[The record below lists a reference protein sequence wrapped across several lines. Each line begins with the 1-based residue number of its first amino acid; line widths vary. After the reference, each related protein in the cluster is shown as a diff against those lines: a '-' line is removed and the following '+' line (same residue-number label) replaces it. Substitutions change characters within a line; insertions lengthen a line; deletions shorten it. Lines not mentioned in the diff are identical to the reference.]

1 MEKLYN
7 NPAWRRI
14 RGLRGFGILALS
26 VAFCLTGLLALSSCD
41 LEFWEDDDGEAAP
54 EAMEM
59 RGFFTS
65 ADENGDTVCSFED
78 TNVFLEGDEATGKLD
93 VKMVGGSDQF
103 DAKFG
108 HVGIKLINDM
118 GDKTIVTAYASQSD
132 DDQENYVHPGSYYLA
147 STTDSD
153 IAGGET
159 IFAGYWVGHLYRGDN
174 HVVLC
179 PYVLVPR
186 SMSDKEDCGGMT
198 TTVDG
203 VESTTNGMDADMVHE
218 GLQKYLTQEDG
229 DSGLELR
236 ACYSVFDDDGF
247 VSPTQD

>member
-1 MEKLYN
+1 MKKFYN
-7 NPAWRRI
+7 NPAWDRI
-14 RGLRGFGILALS
+14 RGLRSFGILALS
-26 VAFCLTGLLALSSCD
+26 VAFCLAGVLAFSSCD
-41 LEFWEDDDGEAAP
+41 ILDDDDEAAP

-65 ADENGDTVCSFED
+65 ANENGDTVCSFED
-78 TNVFLEGDEATGKLD
+78 TNVFLEGDESTGKLD
-93 VKMVGGSDQF
+93 VKMVGGSGQF
-103 DAKFG
+103 DAEFG
-108 HVGIKLINDM
+108 HVGIKLIDAM

-132 DDQENYVHPGSYYLA
+132 DDQGNYVHPGSYYLA

-153 IAGGET
+153 IAGGEI

-203 VESTTNGMDADMVHE
+203 EESTTNGMDAAMVHE
-218 GLQKYLTQEDG
+218 GLRKYLTQDG

-236 ACYSVFDDDGF
+236 ACYSVFDDAGF

>member
-1 MEKLYN
+1 MKKFYN
-7 NPAWRRI
+7 NPAWDRI

-26 VAFCLTGLLALSSCD
+26 VAFCLAGVLAFSSCD
-41 LEFWEDDDGEAAP
+41 ILDDDDEAAP

-78 TNVFLEGDEATGKLD
+78 TNVFLEGDESTGKLD
-93 VKMVGGSDQF
+93 VKMVGGSGQF
-103 DAKFG
+103 DAEFG
-108 HVGIKLINDM
+108 HVGIKLIDAM

-132 DDQENYVHPGSYYLA
+132 DDQGNYVHPGSYYLA

-153 IAGGET
+153 IAGGEI

-186 SMSDKEDCGGMT
+186 SVLDKDDCGGMT
-198 TTVDG
+198 TTDSDG
-203 VESTTNGMDADMVHE
+203 EESTSNGTDPAMVHA
-218 GLQKYLTQEDG
+218 GLQKYLTQNDG
-229 DSGLELR
+229 SELR
-236 ACYSVFDDDGF
+236 ACYSVFDSDGF

>member
-93 VKMVGGSDQF
+93 VKMVGGSGQF

-132 DDQENYVHPGSYYLA
+132 DDQGNYVHPGSDYLA